1 MRGGGR
7 PCRRRRRRAPGGG
20 RHGLPH
26 VFEPGQGRPARESRG
41 DDNVGTRC
49 RTENFNKN
57 IDADPI
63 DSVQRQVPVRR
74 QPQAPRRQPDPLRA
88 RQNPRR
94 GTYRA
99 HPPAQRVAQGRC
111 WRDEGGSTRLR
122 HLLCPF
128 PVRIRISGG
137 ILIMHK
143 LGEGRDVLPGRD
155 IYFSNH
161 FSSIMR

>member
-1 MRGGGR
+1 MLQAGADMGFRTYLNPDKVARPGRAAGTTAVARGAAQGGFDGGG
-7 PCRRRRRRAPGGG
+7 G
-20 RHGLPH
+20 
-26 VFEPGQGRPARESRG
+26 
-41 DDNVGTRC
+41 
-49 RTENFNKN
+49 
-57 IDADPI
+57 ADVL

-74 QPQAPRRQPDPLRA
+74 QPQAPRRQPNPLHA

-94 GTYRA
+94 DTYHT

-111 WRDEGGSTRLR
+111 WRDGGGSTRLR

-128 PVRIRISGG
+128 PVRTRISGG

-161 FSSIMR
+161 FSLIMRSTVQQSLS